1 MKRSYFRT
9 RVYRQLVPYLIVMI
23 VAGGIGLGLQL
34 ASRAATPTASVEPE
48 TGVLSSCASKVSDTT
63 ASGGSAIRFGSGCSG
78 APGSLDASGAT
89 IPDTNY
95 VVPAGAIFM
104 SPSGNDSNSG
114 TQSAPVKT
122 INKAVSLVPAGGTIV
137 MRAGTYRDWYNSSG
151 NSAIVTKGFTLQAY
165 PHEQPWFDG
174 ADAIPTGN
182 WASDGAGHWYMAWS
196 TPQFCQGH
204 YYDFPYN
211 NQSKS
216 PSNLT
221 GTSGTTYT
229 DNHGPCSHW
238 DMYGST
244 EANFPAAGDPQM
256 VFIDGQQM
264 GEVDQLSLATS
275 GKFYYDWS
283 NKKIYI
289 STNPSGH
296 TVELSSRPD
305 ALVLGTSSTGYTV
318 RGIGFKHFAS
328 NEFSNTTD
336 AAVYVGGSNPAT
348 IENDVFTQNA
358 GIGLSLNTANSVINS
373 SIFAFNGFNGAGYYG
388 HDHTTQQTDNF
399 LLKNSVFN
407 NNNVEQYGLNCSLS
421 CAAAGIKMAAVLG
434 YTVSNN
440 IFENTQGNRGAA
452 AWCDTDCF
460 NGKFIGN
467 LVRNNEVQFGYHYEQ
482 DDGGIIA
489 GNVFVNS
496 GSGGINVS
504 ATNTKIW
511 NNTIIN
517 SGVNDPSNAISIRVY
532 DDARPLVVS
541 GISVGNNVVYH
552 TLASGNVDYF
562 GGGSSTTQS
571 QASTWF
577 TALDYNSYWRPSN
590 IILYRLIGASD
601 VHYNSSTALN
611 AAFSAWGAHDQDYVG
626 GSDPFFVNAAGGNYA
641 IRSDSAAYHSG
652 GAIPADVANALGVS
666 TAAGQTRG
674 AFSWPG
680 N

>member
-1 MKRSYFRT
+1 MSDIVANMKRKDI
-9 RVYRQLVPYLIVMI
+9 LPYIFAA
-23 VAGGIGLGLQL
+23 VAVGVIGTVILSVSH
-34 ASRAATPTASVEPE
+34 ASTPTTSLEAENGTLGSCVSRV
-48 TGVLSSCASKVSDTT
+48 TDSS
-63 ASGGSAIRFGSGCSG
+63 ASGSAAVRFGSDCASG
-78 APGSLDASGAT
+78 AAGLDASGTT
-89 IPDTNY
+89 IPDTDY
-95 VVPAGAIFM
+95 AIPAGAIFM
-104 SPSGNDSNSG
+104 AANGSDSNAG
-114 TQSAPVKT
+114 TQASPVKT
-122 INKAVSLVPAGGTIV
+122 INKAVSLVPSGGTIV
-137 MRAGTYRDWYNSSG
+137 MRGGTYRDWYNSGGS
-151 NSAIVTKGFTLQAY
+151 SAIVTKGFTLQAY

-174 ADAIPTGN
+174 TDVIPTGN

-204 YYDFPYN
+204 YYDFPYA

-221 GTSGTTYT
+221 GASGTTYT

-244 EANFPAAGDPQM
+244 EANYPAAGDPQM
-256 VFIDGQQM
+256 VFIDGQQK
-264 GEVDQLSLATS
+264 GEVDQLSLATG
-275 GKFYYDWS
+275 GKFFYDWS
-283 NKKIYI
+283 NKRIYI

-296 TVELSSRPD
+296 TVELASRPD
-305 ALVLGTSSTGYTV
+305 ALVLGNSSDPYTV
-318 RGIGFKHFAS
+318 RGVGFKRFAS

-336 AAVYVGGSNPAT
+336 AAVYVGGSNPVT

-358 GIGLSLNTANSVINS
+358 GIGLSANTADSVVNS
-373 SIFAFNGFNGAGYYG
+373 SVFAFNGFNGAGYYG
-388 HDHTTQQTDNF
+388 HDHTTKQTDNF

-434 YTVSNN
+434 YTVTNN

-467 LVRNNEVQFGYHYEQ
+467 LVRNNDVQFGYHYEQ
-482 DDGGIIA
+482 DDGGIVA
-489 GNVFVNS
+489 GNVFVNN

-517 SGVNDPSNAISIRVY
+517 SGVNDPSNAIDIRVY
-532 DDARPLVVS
+532 DDTRPLVVS
-541 GISVGNNVVYH
+541 GISIGNNVVYH

-562 GGGSSTTQS
+562 GGGNSGTQS

-577 TALDYNSYWRPSN
+577 TALDYNSYWRPSS
-590 IILYRLIGASD
+590 IILYRLIGATD
-601 VHYNSSTALN
+601 THYNSSSSFN
-611 AAFSAWGAHDQDYVG
+611 AAFSAWAAHDQDYVG
-626 GSDPFFVNAAGGNYA
+626 GSDPFFTDLAGGDYA
-641 IRSDSAAYHSG
+641 IRSNSAAYHSG
-652 GAIPADVANALGVS
+652 GAIPPDVAAALGVS
-666 TAAGQTRG
+666 AAAGQTRG

-680 N
+680 R